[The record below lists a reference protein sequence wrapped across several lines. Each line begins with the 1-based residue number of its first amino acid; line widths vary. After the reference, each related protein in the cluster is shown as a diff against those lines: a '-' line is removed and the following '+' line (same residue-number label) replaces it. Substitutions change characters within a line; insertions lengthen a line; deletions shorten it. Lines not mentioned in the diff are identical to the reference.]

1 MPCWSDPKALGFS
14 TALESPTA
22 GSVCTFH
29 MNFKALKGFLRIYL
43 KLDLGA
49 FDGVIVLPMVLGG
62 RLEERSV
69 STEEGGRDRV
79 LQMMY
84 AVRTPRYTQGL
95 ANGELYRMLR

>member
-29 MNFKALKGFLRIYL
+29 MNFKVLKGFLRIYL

-62 RLEERSV
+62 CLEERSV
-69 STEEGGRDRV
+69 STEGGRNRV